1 MPTKENNS
9 ISHNAVFVTSEDGKV
24 SYSYMLQ
31 SDHQIETDA
40 EKIRRLELEN
50 AQLRQDVSTERKF
63 RYDAE
68 QRAIK
73 LSRDLEDAIAHPKK
87 RKRRT
92 KQEIESEEKEAYCE
106 FKSDGKR
113 KSRPADP
120 IRSYEDFYA
129 IQQYFLHRKKVRDWM
144 MWTVGVSLGLRIS
157 DLLSL
162 KIKDVLNPDKTFKDR
177 INLIEQ
183 KTSKAN
189 NCLITESVIYA
200 LTVYFDSI
208 QWNFDID
215 DYLFK
220 SRKTKGKMYEE
231 YGWKI
236 LSDAGKSL
244 RLPIVIGS
252 HTMRKSFANI
262 AACVDKSTIDMNAIT
277 KIQGLLNH
285 SDQRVTMRYLGT
297 YQIMFDNARRAVS
310 DFVLG
315 KTEVHDLVA
324 GTNLGFA
331 DIMAKLDTLEA
342 TLDNKQ
348 TN

>member
-1 MPTKENNS
+1 MIDIDNDTTYRSP
-9 ISHNAVFVTSEDGKV
+9 ISAALARMYE
-24 SYSYMLQ
+24 
-31 SDHQIETDA
+31 SDS
-40 EKIRRLELEN
+40 EKIERLEHEN
-50 AQLRQDVSTERKF
+50 AQLREELALERKC

-68 QRAIK
+68 RSNEELQRK
-73 LSRDLEDAIAHPKK
+73 VVELQQPQK

-92 KQEIESEEKEAYCE
+92 KAQILAEDEEKEYTE

-113 KSRPADP
+113 KSRPAEP
-120 IRSYEDFYA
+120 IRSYEDFVS
-129 IQQYFLHRKKVRDWM
+129 IQNYFLEHNKIRDWM

-162 KIKDVLNPDKTFKDR
+162 KIREILNDDLSFRER
-177 INLIEQ
+177 IIVIEQ

-189 NCLITESVIYA
+189 NCLITESVIDA
-200 LTVYFDSI
+200 ITRYFDSI
-208 QWNFDID
+208 QWKFDLD

-220 SRKTKGKMYEE
+220 SYKTKGKMYEE

-236 LSDAGKSL
+236 LSDAGKALNLS
-244 RLPIVIGS
+244 IVMGS

-262 AACVDKSTIDMNAIT
+262 AACVDKSSIDMNAIT

-297 YQIMFDNARRAVS
+297 YQQMFDRARKAVS

-315 KTEVHDLVA
+315 KTDVHELVA
-324 GTNLGFA
+324 GNNFTID
-331 DIMAKLDTLEA
+331 DIMLKLDAMDEK
-342 TLDNKQ
+342 NKQ
-348 TN
+348 QE